1 MAKQQPSVATFA
13 AGCFWCIE
21 ATFEHLPGVT
31 AAYAGYTGG
40 KKANPTYEDVT
51 SQTTGHYEAIEVH
64 FDPKKL
70 SYDQLLDVFWRNIDP
85 TDNGGQFVDRG
96 SSYKT
101 AIFYHTDEQ
110 QQKAEQSKKALI
122 DSGKFDKSIVT
133 PILPAVPF
141 YPAEEYHQAS
151 PFASRISQ
159 LTPLQRNVTQ
169 ACSTE
174 PPFHNAYWNNHEEGI
189 YVDIVSGEPL
199 FSSRDKFDSGTGWPS
214 FTRPIEKNAVIE
226 KQDTSHGMNRT
237 ELKSAK
243 AGSHLGHVF
252 SDGPKETGGLRYCMN
267 SASLR
272 FIPAKDLENDQ

>member
-1 MAKQQPSVATFA
+1 MFMAKQQPSV
-13 AGCFWCIE
+13 

-31 AAYAGYTGG
+31 AAYAGYTDG

-101 AIFYHTDEQ
+101 AIFYHTGEQ
-110 QQKAEQSKKALI
+110 RQKAEQSKKALI
-122 DSGKFDKSIVT
+122 DSGKFDKPIVT

-159 LTPLQRNVTQ
+159 LTPLQHEVTQ

-199 FSSRDKFDSGTGWPS
+199 FSSHDKFDSGTGWPS

-226 KQDTSHGMNRT
+226 KQDTSHGMNICT
-237 ELKSAK
+237 W
-243 AGSHLGHVF
+243 HVQAVSLSLVVF
-252 SDGPKETGGLRYCMN
+252 VCGGYIQCPLVPEKQRQ
-267 SASLR
+267 SR
-272 FIPAKDLENDQ
+272 

>member
-85 TDNGGQFVDRG
+85 TENGGQFVDRG

-159 LTPLQRNVTQ
+159 LTPLQHEVTQ

-199 FSSRDKFDSGTGWPS
+199 FSSHDKFDSGTGWPS

-226 KQDTSHGMNRT
+226 KQDTSHGMNICT
-237 ELKSAK
+237 W
-243 AGSHLGHVF
+243 HVQAVSLSLVVF
-252 SDGPKETGGLRYCMN
+252 VCGGYIQCPLVPEKQRQ
-267 SASLR
+267 SR
-272 FIPAKDLENDQ
+272 